1 MLPAKQRFM
10 KVASVI
16 KKQNKIMIIIII
28 AIIIT
33 DADRDEINKIFLYF

>member
-1 MLPAKQRFM
+1 M
-10 KVASVI
+10 KIASVI

-33 DADRDEINKIFLYF
+33 NADRDEINKIFLYR